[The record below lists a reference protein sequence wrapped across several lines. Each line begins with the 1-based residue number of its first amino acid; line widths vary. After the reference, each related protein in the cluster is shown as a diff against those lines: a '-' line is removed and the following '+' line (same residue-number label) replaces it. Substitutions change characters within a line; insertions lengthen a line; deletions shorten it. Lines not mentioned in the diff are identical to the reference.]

1 MPAVC
6 SPAAR
11 NLLLLDNIQKLV
23 LIKRW
28 ALTGA
33 TVSDAREARR

>member
-11 NLLLLDNIQKLV
+11 NLLLLDDIQKLV
-23 LIKRW
+23 FIERW
-28 ALTGA
+28 VLTGA
-33 TVSDAREARR
+33 TVSDAREARQ